1 MTYEGG
7 VYTMPCEVNGLKM
20 KFIFDTGAANV
31 CLSMTEAQFMLK
43 NGYLNYADF
52 IGKVNVRLADGDVEE
67 NDVALWWG
75 LDNAS

>member
-1 MTYEGG
+1 MWSKWIEN
-7 VYTMPCEVNGLKM
+7 E
-20 KFIFDTGAANV
+20 IFFDNGAANV

-67 NDVALWWG
+67 NDVAL
-75 LDNAS
+75 